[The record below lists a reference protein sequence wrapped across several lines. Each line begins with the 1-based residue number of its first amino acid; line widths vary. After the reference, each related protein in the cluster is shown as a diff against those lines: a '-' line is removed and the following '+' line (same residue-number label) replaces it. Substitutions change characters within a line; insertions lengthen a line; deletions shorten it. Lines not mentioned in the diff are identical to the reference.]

1 MRNSNQERK
10 GFYGWLANTIER
22 FSPWLIV
29 GTVVITL
36 LLLLPLLL
44 MKPTEMASD
53 NPLTSEVVQ
62 LNNEIKD
69 RFPSEVYT
77 MFFIVEA
84 RGGDM
89 LTQSNLYELYQNEQ
103 ALRTSSLS
111 PFLNKRYS
119 EVSGVTLN
127 GVYTIAD
134 SVNAALMLGSK
145 GTVDLSNAT
154 DLQVKQAVAYVLDN
168 PLTKGLEIELSV

>member
-1 MRNSNQERK
+1 MRNSDPDRQ

-36 LLLLPLLL
+36 LLLLPLFL

-53 NPLTSEVVQ
+53 NPLTSKVVQ
-62 LNNEIKD
+62 LSDEIKD

-84 RGGDM
+84 RDGDM
-89 LTQSNLYELYQNEQ
+89 LTRDNLTSYI
-103 ALRTSSLS
+103 RTSRL
-111 PFLNKRYS
+111 
-119 EVSGVTLN
+119 
-127 GVYTIAD
+127 
-134 SVNAALMLGSK
+134 
-145 GTVDLSNAT
+145 
-154 DLQVKQAVAYVLDN
+154 
-168 PLTKGLEIELSV
+168 